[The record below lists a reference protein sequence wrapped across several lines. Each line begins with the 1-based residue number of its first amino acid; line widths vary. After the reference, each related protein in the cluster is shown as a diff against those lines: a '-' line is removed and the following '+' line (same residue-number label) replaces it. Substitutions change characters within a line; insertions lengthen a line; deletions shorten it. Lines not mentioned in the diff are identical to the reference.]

1 MTQTDNFFLE
11 NKPLFSGKIRE
22 IYNYGEEKLLIKTT
36 NKISAFDFV
45 FDDEILT
52 KGLLLTN
59 IAKFWFDKTNHII
72 QNHLLND
79 NSISELLPNTHE
91 SCMIVKKCKP
101 IRIEAIVRGYLSGSA
116 YDQYNN
122 EGKVSDIRI
131 REGLKINDKF
141 EEPIF
146 TPSTKAEIGG
156 KDENITFSHMND
168 MLGEETS
175 IYIKNKSIELYSY
188 AHDFAQKKGLC
199 LLDTKFEFG
208 YDNDNNILLID
219 EIFTPDCSRY
229 CLTDDITNNN
239 IDYFDKQF
247 FRNYLK
253 SINWNRQQ
261 IVIPAEIKEIII
273 KRYRQVHDMI
283 NNV

>member
-1 MTQTDNFFLE
+1 MTQTDNFFSE

>member
-45 FDDEILT
+45 FDDEIVP

-229 CLTDDITNNN
+229 CLANDIKNNN
-239 IDYFDKQF
+239 VDYFDKQF